1 MLVKVLG
8 FGTNWWARFGRDADD
23 PHRFTR
29 RAAYYNSTGVRCGG
43 KVRRHWITSG
53 LIRFN
58 GVGDFNP
65 NFPER
70 AIGRTFVCSDLA
82 YAFGG
87 NRLLFQSKAAKSAV
101 PECYLVVISAAE
113 HGRIDFSSNVW
124 KSIFSRVI
132 AASQL
137 REKQEVMLLMK
148 PGDWVQTST
157 GFWQLSIPGC
167 GKEHAQLIRIE
178 GENLAV

>member
-1 MLVKVLG
+1 MLVKVLS

-29 RAAYYNSTGVRCGG
+29 HAAYYNSTGVRCGG
-43 KVRRHWITSG
+43 KVRRHWTTSG
-53 LIRFN
+53 LVRFN

-87 NRLLFQSKAAKSAV
+87 NRLLFQSKASKSAV
-101 PECYLVVISAAE
+101 PECYLVVMSAME
-113 HGRIDFSSNVW
+113 HGRIEFSSTVW
-124 KSIFSRVI
+124 KSVFSRVI

-137 REKQEVMLLMK
+137 RDKQEVMLLMNA
-148 PGDWVQTST
+148 GDWVQTST
-157 GFWQLSIPGC
+157 GFWQLCVQSSSGEPDR
-167 GKEHAQLIRIE
+167 LVRI
-178 GENLAV
+178 GEQVLA

>member
-29 RAAYYNSTGVRCGG
+29 HAAYYNSTGVRCGV
-43 KVRRHWITSG
+43 KVRRHWIDSG

-70 AIGRTFVCSDLA
+70 AIGHTFVCSDLA

-87 NRLLFQSKAAKSAV
+87 NRLLFQSKAAKLAA
-101 PECYLVVISAAE
+101 PDCYLVVISAVD
-113 HGRIDFSSNVW
+113 HGRIDFTSTVW
-124 KSIFSRVI
+124 KSAFSRVI

-137 REKQEVMLLMK
+137 RDKQEVMLLMK
-148 PGDWVQTST
+148 TGDWVQTCT
-157 GFWQLSIPGC
+157 GFWQLCVQSSSGERD
-167 GKEHAQLIRIE
+167 GLVRI
-178 GENLAV
+178 GEQVSA

>member
-29 RAAYYNSTGVRCGG
+29 HAAYYNSTGVRCGS

-70 AIGRTFVCSDLA
+70 AIGRTFVCSDLT

-87 NRLLFQSKAAKSAV
+87 NRLLFQSKAAKSAT
-101 PECYLVVISAAE
+101 PECYLVVISGAE
-113 HGRIDFSSNVW
+113 HGRIEFNSSVW
-124 KSIFSRVI
+124 KSAFSRVI

-137 REKQEVMLLMK
+137 REKQEIMLLMNA
-148 PGDWVQTST
+148 GDWVQTSA
-157 GFWQLSIPGC
+157 GFWQLCARSSSGEPDG
-167 GKEHAQLIRIE
+167 LVRI
-178 GENLAV
+178 GEQVSA